1 MMLDVGSSWR
11 QKNTGRVTIQR
22 ENKLEAERAAQD
34 LVSRGY
40 KIIKTGSHGDNYHAG
55 FRSGEVL
62 STSYKSEESYGPS
75 CKYFIVLERKEG

>member
-11 QKNTGRVTIQR
+11 QKNMGRVTIQR

-40 KIIKTGSHGDNYHAG
+40 KIIKTGSHG
-55 FRSGEVL
+55 EVL